1 MIKKLLPMCL
11 MACIAVSCNNDFDE
25 ANLTN
30 DFSRNQIENDSV
42 VKYEDLF
49 SETTNVTKAKTRA
62 SNGEIVEDELVVVY
76 GSDRT
81 ESVKKAKISLNS
93 TSAAKF
99 GLQSGVYV
107 VEYLLCYK
115 NINKPGYDIWHEE
128 SEKCGYK
135 PSQDFVLGNS
145 SIAMTKERGY
155 EGPESNTNVIKTF
168 VLHVISDLSGRKLD
182 KYDPCAPKD
191 IEWKY
196 SISPQ

>member
-1 MIKKLLPMCL
+1 
-11 MACIAVSCNNDFDE
+11 MAFITVSCDTDFEDVSTIND
-25 ANLTN
+25 
-30 DFSRNQIENDSV
+30 SSQKQIENNSV

-49 SETTNVTKAKTRA
+49 SESTNVAKVKTRA
-62 SNGEIVEDELVVVY
+62 SHDEIVEDELVVVY

-81 ESVKKAKISLNS
+81 TSVKKAKVALNS

-99 GLQSGVYV
+99 GLQQGVYV

-115 NINKPGYDIWHEE
+115 NVYKPGYDIWYEE

-155 EGPESNTNVIKTF
+155 EVPESNAKEIKTF

>member
-1 MIKKLLPMCL
+1 MVRKILPICFR
-11 MACIAVSCNNDFDE
+11 AGIAVSCDNDFEESKTATDCS
-25 ANLTN
+25 LK
-30 DFSRNQIENDSV
+30 QIDNDSV
-42 VKYEDLF
+42 VEYVDLF
-49 SETTNVTKAKTRA
+49 SEPKRVTRIETRA
-62 SNGEIVEDELVVVY
+62 SNGEIVEDELIVVY

-99 GLQSGVYV
+99 GLQQGVYV

-115 NINKPGYDIWHEE
+115 NVNKPGYDIWREK

-155 EGPESNTNVIKTF
+155 EGPESNINVIKTF
-168 VLHVISDLSGRKLD
+168 VLHAISDMSGRKLD

-196 SISPQ
+196 SITPQ

>member
-1 MIKKLLPMCL
+1 MIWKLLPMCL
-11 MACIAVSCNNDFDE
+11 MAFITVSCDTDFEDVSTIND
-25 ANLTN
+25 
-30 DFSRNQIENDSV
+30 SSQKQIENNSV

-49 SETTNVTKAKTRA
+49 SESTNVAKVKTRA
-62 SNGEIVEDELVVVY
+62 SHDEIVEDELVVVY

-81 ESVKKAKISLNS
+81 TSVKKAKVAINS

-99 GLQSGVYV
+99 GLQQGVYV

-115 NINKPGYDIWHEE
+115 NVYKPGYDIWYEE

-155 EGPESNTNVIKTF
+155 EVPESNAKEIKTF

>member
-1 MIKKLLPMCL
+1 MCL
-11 MACIAVSCNNDFDE
+11 MAFITVSCDTDFEDVSTIND
-25 ANLTN
+25 
-30 DFSRNQIENDSV
+30 SSQKQIENNSV

-49 SETTNVTKAKTRA
+49 SESTNVAKVKTRA
-62 SNGEIVEDELVVVY
+62 SHDEIVEDELVVVY

-81 ESVKKAKISLNS
+81 TSVKKAKVALNS

-99 GLQSGVYV
+99 GLQQGVYV

-115 NINKPGYDIWHEE
+115 NVYKPGYDIWYEE

-155 EGPESNTNVIKTF
+155 EVPESNAKEIKTF

-182 KYDPCAPKD
+182 NMIHVHLKTLNGNILFHHNK
-191 IEWKY
+191 
-196 SISPQ
+196 